1 MTNITD
7 TNQLASLQQLIWI
20 YTVYKGRA
28 YPGTAEPGLFKIAQ
42 GKRGVS
48 TCFFFF
54 IFPGNHML
62 LVLMRSTHNICFLKD
77 IRKNISIF

>member
-54 IFPGNHML
+54 YFSRKSYVAG
-62 LVLMRSTHNICFLKD
+62 THEKYPQHLF
-77 IRKNISIF
+77 S